1 MRLCVGAARY
11 GGIRRLSTVSA
22 NAEAARRCVHRRES
36 GKVPPVLDA
45 VEAVAKVVT
54 SGARVFVHGAAA
66 TPSVLLHAL
75 ADVAVTKDL
84 QGVETWHLH
93 FEGKVPHLDAS
104 RTDLA
109 GRIRDRSFFV
119 GANAR
124 AAVNEG
130 RADFT
135 PMFLSEIP
143 LFFRRGKPKLDVAF
157 VTVSPA
163 DKHGFHR

>member
-1 MRLCVGAARY
+1 M
-11 GGIRRLSTVSA
+11 
-22 NAEAARRCVHRRES
+22 
-36 GKVPPVLDA
+36 
-45 VEAVAKVVT
+45 
-54 SGARVFVHGAAA
+54 
-66 TPSVLLHAL
+66 LLHAL
-75 ADVAVTKDL
+75 ADVAVAKDL
-84 QGVETWHLH
+84 KNIETWHLH
-93 FEGKVPHLDAS
+93 VEGKVPHLEAS
-104 RTDLA
+104 RADLV